1 MTFKRIFDQVHQ
13 TLLKTE
19 TFNPGNNKLRRII
32 YNAYEQLLQEST
44 NSESQDHPFFGYYQ
58 RHTNYTHS
66 PKSVALRR
74 LLGILLIPVHDFG
87 SIWVTPAI
95 ANSFRDKT
103 VRLPFY
109 WKILKVAVEY
119 SFPMLSGRSK
129 IFAYASLL
137 LGTCLSIFM
146 RNNLLYSL
154 AGALCMLG
162 FILSFSIALVDWL
175 WCLTEILFLLLRWR
189 YTSWKICKCIEIR
202 SRHQDLES
210 LTSEEVQEFANSII
224 PGFLRSRQKEIF
236 GRRSQFWTKC
246 IKCLTFSLAFWFAF
260 HDYIWP
266 SLTLPLRILFGD
278 SNFWSLSNTFSI
290 LTTEVPLISVYFLS
304 LYLVCK
310 LDNYDRKKLHRSL
323 ERDLRQHLGFGM

>member
-13 TLLKTE
+13 SLLETE
-19 TFNPGNNKLRRII
+19 TFRPKDNIQRHLYNSYERLLRE
-32 YNAYEQLLQEST
+32 A
-44 NSESQDHPFFGYYQ
+44 NSKSQDHPYFGYYQ

-74 LLGILLIPVHDFG
+74 LLGILLIPVRDFG

-103 VRLPFY
+103 VRLPSH

-202 SRHQDLES
+202 NLSDLEN
-210 LTSEEVQEFANSII
+210 LTSEEVCYLANSII

-236 GRRSQFWTKC
+236 GRSSQFWSKC
-246 IKCLTFSLAFWFAF
+246 IKCLTFSLAFGFAF
-260 HDYIWP
+260 HDHIWQ
-266 SLTLPLRILFGD
+266 SFTLPLRILFSD
-278 SNFWSLSNTFSI
+278 LNFWSLPNMFSI

-304 LYLVCK
+304 LCLVCK
-310 LDNYDRKKLHRSL
+310 LDDYDRKKLHRSL
-323 ERDLRQHLGFGM
+323 EMDLRQRLGFGT